1 MTSIF
6 IEFIGIFG
14 GFITTSS
21 IIPQIIKCYRTKST
35 RDLSWY
41 MFIIYYMGT
50 MITFSYG
57 IAIYHPA
64 IYVPCIYS
72 MSMNAMIM
80 YMKWHFERENKREHT
95 NIMLL
100 STQKSLPS
108 QDISPFNIKNI
119 QDDQV

>member
-35 RDLSWY
+35 RDLSWQ

-64 IYVPCIYS
+64 IYIPCIYS
-72 MSMNAMIM
+72 MTMNAMIM
-80 YMKWHFERENKREHT
+80 YMKWHFERENNHT
-95 NIMLL
+95 SQIN
-100 STQKSLPS
+100 KSLAIQESIPLQETALNS
-108 QDISPFNIKNI
+108 IS
-119 QDDQV
+119 